1 MMVMTRRICRAQT
14 MKRPTNSTNVRFFFV
29 VTVCVCSTY
38 NNAGNQLVSVGG
50 EGPTGGAV
58 EGAKTRV
65 VRWDWQAGT
74 IEAQSAGCV

>member
-1 MMVMTRRICRAQT
+1 MYADELRLLCGDYHYV
-14 MKRPTNSTNVRFFFV
+14 
-29 VTVCVCSTY
+29 Y

-50 EGPTGGAV
+50 EGPAGGAV